1 VKKLFWVGLCFGLLG
16 CDRIGEEL
24 GIGPILP
31 KPPEGLVRVTISVAL
46 ETQQFFHFES
56 STWRDVPVELLKLRL
71 EARPVGEGQAS
82 VVEQPVLSPTLG
94 ELKLELKP
102 GSYQFVVTELASA
115 FVAKA
120 QFNATI
126 IGAQKIHVKTR
137 AVLSK
142 LEVEL
147 PNSLKPG
154 QEVIGSVVVRNDEFR
169 VPVENES
176 SRFRVVVEGSG
187 VARVIGGSAGV
198 GVMTSSDAVAGDVVR
213 LRFSATGFDGER
225 PTGLELV
232 RELVVEP

>member
-1 VKKLFWVGLCFGLLG
+1 VKKLFWLGLCFGLLG

-24 GIGPILP
+24 GIGPMLP
-31 KPPEGLVRVTISVAL
+31 KPPEGLVTITVSVAL

-71 EARPVGEGQAS
+71 E
-82 VVEQPVLSPTLG
+82 
-94 ELKLELKP
+94 P

-115 FVAKA
+115 VVAKA

-169 VPVENES
+169 IPVENES

-225 PTGLELV
+225 PSGLELV

>member
-1 VKKLFWVGLCFGLLG
+1 VAVSKCRFTRVC
-16 CDRIGEEL
+16 E
-24 GIGPILP
+24 GIHTSGVIC
-31 KPPEGLVRVTISVAL
+31 R
-46 ETQQFFHFES
+46 ES
-56 STWRDVPVELLKLRL
+56 
-71 EARPVGEGQAS
+71 
-82 VVEQPVLSPTLG
+82 LSPL
-94 ELKLELKP
+94 
-102 GSYQFVVTELASA
+102 
-115 FVAKA
+115 
-120 QFNATI
+120 

-169 VPVENES
+169 IPVENES

-225 PTGLELV
+225 PSGLELV